1 MTSVLL
7 VEDEFLIRAVVVD
20 ALDGLNIAC
29 IEAASGQKAIEVID
43 SDVPLSVVIVDIGLP
58 DMSGERVIEAALER
72 RPAVAIIRCSGAEPA
87 GPMPHPQVH
96 VVAKPFSAVE
106 LAKLVASLSKGD

>member
-20 ALDGLNIAC
+20 ALTGCDIAC
-29 IEAASGQKAIEVID
+29 IEASTGQKAIEIID
-43 SDVPLSVVIVDIGLP
+43 SDAPLSVVIVDIGLP
-58 DMSGERVIEAALER
+58 DMSGERVIEAVLER
-72 RPAVAIIRCSGAEPA
+72 RPGVPIIRCSGADPA
-87 GPMPHPQVH
+87 GPPANTQVH

-106 LAKLVASLSKGD
+106 LARFVAALAKSG

>member
-1 MTSVLL
+1 MPGVLL

-20 ALDGLNIAC
+20 ALDGLSIAC
-29 IEAASGQKAIEVID
+29 IEAASGQKAIEIID
-43 SDVPLSVVIVDIGLP
+43 GDLPLSVVIVDIGLP

-72 RPAVAIIRCSGAEPA
+72 RPAAAIIRCSGAEPG
-87 GPMPHPQVH
+87 GPASNPRVH

-106 LAKLVASLSKGD
+106 LARLVATLIESD

>member
-20 ALDGLNIAC
+20 ALDGLNIGC
-29 IEAASGQKAIEVID
+29 IEAPSGLKALEIID

-72 RPAVAIIRCSGAEPA
+72 RPGVPIIRCSGAGPT
-87 GPMPHPQVH
+87 GPMANPRVH
-96 VVAKPFSAVE
+96 VVAKPFSAVA
-106 LAKLVASLSKGD
+106 LAKFVASLVNSG

>member
-20 ALDGLNIAC
+20 ALGGLNIAC
-29 IEAASGQKAIEVID
+29 IEAPSGGKAIEIID
-43 SDVPLSVVIVDIGLP
+43 SDVPLSVIIVDIGLP
-58 DMSGERVIEAALER
+58 DMSGERVIETALEQ
-72 RPAVAIIRCSGAEPA
+72 RPGVPVIRCSGAGPSEPVA
-87 GPMPHPQVH
+87 NPQIH

-106 LAKLVASLSKGD
+106 LAKFVASLVKSD

>member
-1 MTSVLL
+1 MPSVLL

-29 IEAASGQKAIEVID
+29 IEAPSGQKAIDIINGNE
-43 SDVPLSVVIVDIGLP
+43 PLSVVIVDIGLP

-72 RPAVAIIRCSGAEPA
+72 RPAVSIIRCSGAEPG
-87 GPMPHPQVH
+87 GPVANPRVH
-96 VVAKPFSAVE
+96 IVAKPFSAVE
-106 LAKLVASLSKGD
+106 LAKRVAALVKGS